1 MEYWPFW
8 EMRLRSAVDQEIGDL
23 IQKNGRITFAHFM
36 QACLYSPHG
45 GFYSFRGNRIST
57 HFGTSPT
64 SHPVFGALI
73 ARQLEQMWHLL
84 GDPPVFHVIEVGSG
98 DGALAQSIVHACRR
112 MAPRLAQVLYYVA
125 ADYEPRW
132 LQSPDHTFD
141 WDNGTGDW
149 MSPSRQ
155 DAILGVQRVKTEG
168 LRAFRN
174 VVGCILC
181 NELID
186 NFPVHRFAIQGG
198 RVKEVFVTSAGGTL
212 TEVLDEPSSPRIEER
227 LTSLGLSLT
236 EGYRGEVNLAM
247 EDWTGQLSRALDR
260 GFILTIDYGQL
271 ATDLY
276 SLQNHQGTLV
286 CYHRH
291 VVSSDPYQHIGQQDI
306 TCQVDFTSLMRLG
319 DRHGLATVGYALQSQ
334 FLTNLGFSSFLDA
347 LQTQGLSAARTA
359 LSRMAMMTLVDPDE
373 YGDFK
378 VLAQA
383 KGNGLGIA
391 LLGFERQGT

>member
-1 MEYWPFW
+1 
-8 EMRLRSAVDQEIGDL
+8 
-23 IQKNGRITFAHFM
+23 M
-36 QACLYSPHG
+36 QACLYSPRG
-45 GFYSFRGNRIST
+45 GFYSSRGNRIST

-84 GDPPVFHVIEVGSG
+84 GDPPVFQVIEVGSG
-98 DGALAQSIVHACRR
+98 DGALARSIVDACWR
-112 MAPRLAQVLYYVA
+112 MAPGFAQVLYYVA
-125 ADYEPRW
+125 ADYEPGW
-132 LQSPDHTFD
+132 LQSADQTFD
-141 WDNGTGDW
+141 WDNRTGDW
-149 MSPSRQ
+149 ISPSRQ
-155 DAILGVQRVKTEG
+155 IQFLGIQRVKTEG
-168 LRAFRN
+168 LQTFRN

-198 RVKEVFVTSAGGTL
+198 RVKEVFVTLEGENF
-212 TEVLDEPSSPRIEER
+212 TEVLDEPSSPRIEKR

-276 SLQNHQGTLV
+276 SPQNSQGTLV
-286 CYHRH
+286 CYYRH

-306 TCQVDFTSLMRLG
+306 TCQVDFTSLIRLG
-319 DRHGLATVGYALQSQ
+319 GRHGLATVGYALQSQ

-359 LSRMAMMTLVDPDE
+359 LSRMAMMTLVDSDE

-383 KGNGLGIA
+383 KGNGLGIE
-391 LLGFERQGT
+391 LLGFTSQGT

>member
-1 MEYWPFW
+1 
-8 EMRLRSAVDQEIGDL
+8 MRLRSAVDQEIRAL
-23 IQKNGRITFAHFM
+23 IQKHGRITFAQFM

-45 GFYSFRGNRIST
+45 GFYSSRGTRIST

-98 DGALAQSIVHACRR
+98 DGALAQSIVHACGR

-132 LQSPDHTFD
+132 LPSPDHPFA
-141 WDNGTGDW
+141 WDNGTGDG
-149 MSPSRQ
+149 MSPSRR
-155 DAILGVQRVKTEG
+155 DALLGVQRVKTEG
-168 LRAFRN
+168 LRAFRK

-198 RVKEVFVTSAGGTL
+198 RVKEVFVTLAGGIL
-212 TEVLDEPSSPRIEER
+212 TEVLDEPSSPRIAER

-247 EDWTGQLSRALDR
+247 EDWTGQLAQALDR

-291 VVSSDPYQHIGQQDI
+291 VVSRDPYQHIGHQDM

-319 DRHGLATVGYALQSQ
+319 DRHGLATVGYALQRQ
-334 FLTNLGFSSFLDA
+334 FLTNLGFSSCLDA

-359 LSRMAMMTLVDPDE
+359 LSRMAMMTLVDPNE

-383 KGNGLGIA
+383 KGNGLGMA
-391 LLGFERQGT
+391 LLGFARQGT